1 MEKDTCAPRQQHS
14 GGAPEELALRGGLQ
28 GRMAGGFGALQ
39 SSVDALQRYLAC
51 NAPPQ
56 LRQTALDLLDDMTGR
71 IAQLYRLSCN
81 AARLAAG
88 AGMRGADEAAP
99 LEVSGYLSALA
110 GCANEE
116 LAMRGFAARIRL
128 EGAGPLWVLGS
139 ASLLDGIFT
148 NLLSN
153 LLSNL
158 LCARADGEML
168 LTLSPDRTL
177 RYADNGPGMDP
188 AAARALLEQ
197 GRPTAELLDRG
208 ALGLLLVRD
217 YAAALGWQIT
227 VEQGAGLRLCFR
239 LPPQPDPAGL
249 VVLQDSA
256 GDAVRRGILAADLRR
271 ELDGVF
277 GAPPRR
283 P

>member
-99 LEVSGYLSALA
+99 LELSGYLSALA

-128 EGAGPLWVLGS
+128 E
-139 ASLLDGIFT
+139 
-148 NLLSN
+148 
-153 LLSNL
+153 
-158 LCARADGEML
+158 
-168 LTLSPDRTL
+168 
-177 RYADNGPGMDP
+177 
-188 AAARALLEQ
+188 
-197 GRPTAELLDRG
+197 
-208 ALGLLLVRD
+208 
-217 YAAALGWQIT
+217 
-227 VEQGAGLRLCFR
+227 
-239 LPPQPDPAGL
+239 
-249 VVLQDSA
+249 SA
-256 GDAVRRGILAADLRR
+256 GGQSRKGRMFVEIKKWM
-271 ELDGVF
+271 
-277 GAPPRR
+277 
-283 P
+283 

>member
-99 LEVSGYLSALA
+99 LELSGYLSARKA
-110 GCANEE
+110 PARCGCW
-116 LAMRGFAARIRL
+116 AAP
-128 EGAGPLWVLGS
+128 ACWT
-139 ASLLDGIFT
+139 ASLPTCFPT
-148 NLLSN
+148 
-153 LLSNL
+153 
-158 LCARADGEML
+158 CFA
-168 LTLSPDRTL
+168 
-177 RYADNGPGMDP
+177 P
-188 AAARALLEQ
+188 A
-197 GRPTAELLDRG
+197 PTAR
-208 ALGLLLVRD
+208 
-217 YAAALGWQIT
+217 
-227 VEQGAGLRLCFR
+227 C
-239 LPPQPDPAGL
+239 
-249 VVLQDSA
+249 S
-256 GDAVRRGILAADLRR
+256 
-271 ELDGVF
+271 
-277 GAPPRR
+277 
-283 P
+283 

>member
-1 MEKDTCAPRQQHS
+1 
-14 GGAPEELALRGGLQ
+14 
-28 GRMAGGFGALQ
+28 
-39 SSVDALQRYLAC
+39 
-51 NAPPQ
+51 
-56 LRQTALDLLDDMTGR
+56 
-71 IAQLYRLSCN
+71 
-81 AARLAAG
+81 
-88 AGMRGADEAAP
+88 
-99 LEVSGYLSALA
+99 
-110 GCANEE
+110 
-116 LAMRGFAARIRL
+116 
-128 EGAGPLWVLGS
+128 
-139 ASLLDGIFT
+139 
-148 NLLSN
+148 
-153 LLSNL
+153 
-158 LCARADGEML
+158 ML

-208 ALGLLLVRD
+208 ALGLLLVRE

-249 VVLQDSA
+249 VLQDSA

-277 GAPPRR
+277 GTLPRR

>member
-99 LEVSGYLSALA
+99 LELSGYLSALA

-128 EGAGPLWVLGS
+128 EGAGPMWVLGS

-148 NLLSN
+148 N

-197 GRPTAELLDRG
+197 EGIAGASLYEL
-208 ALGLLLVRD
+208 V
-217 YAAALGWQIT
+217 I
-227 VEQGAGLRLCFR
+227 
-239 LPPQPDPAGL
+239 
-249 VVLQDSA
+249 
-256 GDAVRRGILAADLRR
+256 
-271 ELDGVF
+271 
-277 GAPPRR
+277 
-283 P
+283 

>member
-99 LEVSGYLSALA
+99 LELSGYLSALA

-153 LLSNL
+153 LL
-158 LCARADGEML
+158 CARTDGEML

-197 GRPTAELLDRG
+197 GRPAAELLDRG

-249 VVLQDSA
+249 VLQDSA

-277 GAPPRR
+277 GTPPRR